1 MAGQGLF
8 PLLFSAGILL
18 GANGLIGTLIAVRAS
33 IEGFPEA
40 AIGLMGTAYFLGFF
54 GGSILTPALI
64 ARAGHIRVFAA
75 LAALSAIAA
84 LGFVLVLDVT
94 AWVLFRVVT
103 GFAFSGLSMVAESW
117 LNERAASADRGRVLA
132 LYRIVDLGAVTGS
145 QFLLPLFGAGGF
157 EIFAVAAML
166 FAGALIPISLS
177 RATSPAPPEKTRLQ
191 PLWVWR
197 LSPVAAAGCITLGL
211 TNGAFRTVG
220 PLYAGAMGLTV
231 DQVALFMSLGIA
243 GGALLQYPFGWLSD
257 RTDRRII
264 LLMATAGAAAS
275 SFYLANAESSVNAVL
290 LGGFLFGSF
299 ALPLYSLSVAHA
311 NDHARPG
318 EFLGLAAGLTLF
330 YALGA
335 SIGPLAS
342 SLIIER
348 LGPPAFFLYTSS
360 LHGAFILFVL
370 YRMTRRAAVP
380 EALRS
385 RFVAFLRTS
394 PAIFR
399 LSGSARPAKSGAA
412 TKAVPDAD
420 GVTSAR

>member
-1 MAGQGLF
+1 MVGHGIF
-8 PLLFSAGILL
+8 PLLISAGILL
-18 GANGLIGTLIAVRAS
+18 GGNGLIGTLVAVRAS
-33 IEGFPEA
+33 LEGFPEA
-40 AIGLMGTAYFLGFF
+40 AIGLMGTAYFVGFF
-54 GGSILTPALI
+54 GGCVVAPKLI

-84 LGFVLVLDVT
+84 LGFVLLVDVI
-94 AWVLFRVVT
+94 AWIAFRVII
-103 GFAFSGLSMVAESW
+103 GFAFSGLSMVVESW
-117 LNERAASADRGRVLA
+117 LNERAASADRGRVLS

-145 QFLLPLFGAGGF
+145 QFLLPLIGPGGF
-157 EIFAVAAML
+157 EIFAVSAIL

-177 RATSPAPPEKTRLQ
+177 RASSPPPPEITRLR

-220 PLYAGAMGLTV
+220 PVYAGAMGLTV

-257 RTDRRII
+257 RIDRRLV
-264 LLMATAGAAAS
+264 LLSATAGAAAS
-275 SFYLANAESSVNAVL
+275 SLYLASTESSVNAVL

-299 ALPLYSLSVAHA
+299 ALPLYSLSAAHA
-311 NDHARPG
+311 NDHAKAG
-318 EFLGLAAGLTLF
+318 EFIGLAAGLTLF

-342 SLIIER
+342 SLIIGR
-348 LGPPAFFLYTSS
+348 LGPPAFFLYTAS

-380 EALRS
+380 ADLRS
-385 RFVAFLRTS
+385 RFVALLRTS

-399 LSGSARPAKSGAA
+399 LSRPSR
-412 TKAVPDAD
+412 DAD
-420 GVTSAR
+420 RRSKTAS

>member
-1 MAGQGLF
+1 MAGQGIF
-8 PLLFSAGILL
+8 PLLLSAGILL

-33 IEGFPEA
+33 LEGFPEA
-40 AIGLMGTAYFLGFF
+40 AIGLMGTAYFMGFF
-54 GGSILTPALI
+54 GGSLLTPKLI
-64 ARAGHIRVFAA
+64 ARAGHVRVFAA
-75 LAALSAIAA
+75 LAALSAIAT
-84 LGFVLVLDVT
+84 LGFVLVVDIT
-94 AWVLFRVVT
+94 AWIVFRVVI
-103 GFAFSGLSMVAESW
+103 GFAFSGLSMVVESW
-117 LNERAASADRGRVLA
+117 LNERAASADRARVLS

-145 QFLLPLFGAGGF
+145 QFLLPLFGADGF
-157 EIFAVAAML
+157 EIFAVAAIL

-177 RATSPAPPEKTRLQ
+177 RTTSPPPPTITRLR
-191 PLWVWR
+191 PLWVWH

-220 PLYAGAMGLTV
+220 PLYAGSMGLSV

-257 RTDRRII
+257 RTDRRVI
-264 LLMATAGAAAS
+264 LLIATAGAAVA
-275 SFYLANAESSVNAVL
+275 SFYLANTDSTVNAIL

-311 NDHARPG
+311 NDHAKAG
-318 EFLGLAAGLTLF
+318 EFIGLAAGLTLF

-342 SLIIER
+342 SVIIAE

-360 LHGAFILFVL
+360 LHSLFILFVL

-380 EALRS
+380 AALRS

-394 PAIFR
+394 PLIFR
-399 LSGSARPAKSGAA
+399 LSSSPKPTDSPPK
-412 TKAVPDAD
+412 TTP
-420 GVTSAR
+420 